1 MKDSIS
7 GAKGRAKKTTQ
18 EKSTD
23 KAASGVVKSLTNE
36 EISALESVTGA
47 TIEKSDTTEITKG
60 DPPTTHTVNTYS
72 VSLKITKTINAN
84 SLADAAKNAVAI
96 DGIAKAKD
104 ITKLIDD
111 IAKEAEKG
119 TITKALKVLKS
130 RFVPATQA
138 RLK

>member
-1 MKDSIS
+1 MSAVSKS
-7 GAKGRAKKTTQ
+7 KGRKQASPPAQTT
-18 EKSTD
+18 T
-23 KAASGVVKSLTNE
+23 KAPPVVVKSLTGE
-36 EISALESVTGA
+36 QIKALESVTGA
-47 TIEKSDTTEITKG
+47 TIEKGDTTEITK
-60 DPPTTHTVNTYS
+60 DDTTHTVNTYS

>member
-1 MKDSIS
+1 MSALSKS
-7 GAKGRAKKTTQ
+7 KGRAKVPPLAQ
-18 EKSTD
+18 STA
-23 KAASGVVKSLTNE
+23 KAPPVVVKSLTGE
-36 EISALESVTGA
+36 QIKALEAVTGA
-47 TIEKSDTTEITKG
+47 TIGKGETTEITKG

-96 DGIAKAKD
+96 EGIAKAKD
-104 ITKLIDD
+104 ITKLVSD

-119 TITKALKVLKS
+119 TITKALKVLKTK
-130 RFVPATQA
+130 FVPATKA